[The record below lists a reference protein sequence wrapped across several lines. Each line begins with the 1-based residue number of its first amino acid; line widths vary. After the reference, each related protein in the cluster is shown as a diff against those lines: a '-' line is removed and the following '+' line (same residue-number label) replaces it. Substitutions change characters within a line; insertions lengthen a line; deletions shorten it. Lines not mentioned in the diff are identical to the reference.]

1 MTSKA
6 EYEGYRQRVRGEG
19 RAALTAFVIV
29 GVLLLFLA
37 VRSGFANGFALDE
50 LLVAGGLLLFFVMGM
65 IFLPRIY
72 RQLADALV
80 RRRQRLRNDPVD
92 PDNIVVNWVDEGR
105 IDDILEPHKNG
116 EG

>member
-6 EYEGYRQRVRGEG
+6 EYESYRQRLRGEG

-37 VRSGFANGFALDE
+37 LRGGFVNGFSLSE
-50 LLVAGGLLLFFVMGM
+50 LLVAGGLLLFFIMGM
-65 IFLPRIY
+65 FFLPRIY

-92 PDNIVVNWVDEGR
+92 PDNIVINWVDEGR
-105 IDDILEPHKNG
+105 IDSVLEPHKADD
-116 EG
+116 E

>member
-1 MTSKA
+1 MTSKV
-6 EYEGYRQRVRGEG
+6 EYEDYRQRLRNEG

-37 VRSGFANGFALDE
+37 MRSGFVNGFTLSE
-50 LLVAGGLLLFFVMGM
+50 LLVAGGLLLFFVMGLV
-65 IFLPRIY
+65 FLPRIY
-72 RQLADALV
+72 QQLADALV

-105 IDDILEPHKNG
+105 IDNILEPHKAG
-116 EG
+116 DE